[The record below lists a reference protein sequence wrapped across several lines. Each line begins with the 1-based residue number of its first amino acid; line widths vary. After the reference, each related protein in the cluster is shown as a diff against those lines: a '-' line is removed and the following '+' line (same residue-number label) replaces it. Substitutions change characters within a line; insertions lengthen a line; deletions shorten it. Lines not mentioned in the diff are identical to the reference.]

1 MILETEIDGL
11 LYSLDTDEQEATV
24 KKCID
29 KERTGE
35 VVIPKSFFH
44 EGIIY
49 QVTRIGENA
58 FAWRNITSIT
68 IPEGVTSIGEDAFC
82 YCCDLAVIKIPEQV
96 KNIGEDAFSGCISLN
111 SLHIKDVA
119 AWCNIEF
126 SNVESNPLSNG
137 SSLYLNGKLA
147 TELII
152 PEGVERIGNFTFYSC
167 SSLIAVK
174 LPLSITYIGDFAFQG
189 CCRLTSINIP
199 EGVTYIGNFAFDGCK
214 SIKSIIMPKSVTRIG
229 GCAFRGCIGKLIVNC
244 DIQGGIYQDIAVGV
258 GVLFSFCGNKSSK
271 ITIGENVKNI
281 GDYAF
286 MGCHNLTSINIPKDS
301 QLTNIGK
308 QAFDGC
314 SKLTSIN
321 IPGGVTNIGDRAFS
335 ECSKLTAINI
345 PEGVTYIGD
354 SAFYG
359 CSNLSTINIPE
370 SVTYI
375 GNRAFYGCSNLSIK
389 NIPESVKYIGQSAF
403 EGCKILNPITISE
416 SVTEIGKYAFR
427 HCNCE
432 VTINCAIP
440 QIKTSILEYGWY
452 GTFHGAGFR
461 KIILGKGVTCI
472 ERETFAWC
480 GACSSII
487 IPDSVTR
494 IEMKAFAWCG
504 GLASIVIPKSVT
516 HLDSTAFE
524 GCSNLVSIIVEADN
538 EKYDSREGCNAI
550 IETESN
556 TLIIGGT
563 NTIIPKSISS
573 IGSFAFSSCN
583 KLNSILIP
591 KNVSSIGYGAFEN
604 CWEMTF
610 VTLLGN
616 PVVEKNAFNLCKN
629 LTNIYCYSEDTP
641 PAEESFGELDLSCI
655 TLHVPENAIEAYRN
669 TEPWCWFGTIV
680 AIK

>member
-11 LYSLDTDEQEATV
+11 LYSLDVDEQEAMV

-29 KERTGE
+29 GERQGE
-35 VVIPKSFFH
+35 VVIPASFFH
-44 EGIIY
+44 QGIVY
-49 QVTRIGENA
+49 RVTSIGKNA
-58 FAWRNITSIT
+58 FALRKITSIT
-68 IPEGVTSIGEDAFC
+68 IPKSVTNIEEDAF
-82 YCCDLAVIKIPEQV
+82 
-96 KNIGEDAFSGCISLN
+96 FGCIILN
-111 SLHIKDVA
+111 SLYISNIT

-137 SSLYLNGKLA
+137 SSLYLNGELA

-174 LPLSITYIGDFAFQG
+174 MPQSLTYIGDFAFQG
-189 CCRLTSINIP
+189 CSRLTSINIP
-199 EGVTYIGNFAFDGCK
+199 EGVTCIGDFAFDGCK
-214 SIKSIIMPKSVTRIG
+214 SLKSIIIPKSVNRIG
-229 GCAFRGCIGKLIVNC
+229 GCAFKDCTGKLIVNC

-258 GVLFSFCGNKSSK
+258 GLLFSFSGNKSSK
-271 ITIGENVKNI
+271 ITIGKNVKNI

-286 MGCHNLTSINIPKDS
+286 MGSHNLTSINIPKDS

-308 QAFDGC
+308 QAFDSC
-314 SKLTSIN
+314 SKLSSIN
-321 IPGGVTNIGDRAFS
+321 IPVGVTNIGDRAFC

-375 GNRAFYGCSNLSIK
+375 GDCAFYGCSNLSII
-389 NIPESVKYIGQSAF
+389 NIPESVKYIGQRAF
-403 EGCKILNPITISE
+403 EGCKILNPITISK
-416 SVTEIGKYAFR
+416 SVTEIGKYAFQS
-427 HCNCE
+427 CNCE

-440 QIKTSILEYGWY
+440 KMKTSIFGYGWC

-461 KIILGKGVTCI
+461 KIILGKEVTCI

-487 IPDSVTR
+487 ISDSVTR
-494 IEMKAFAWCG
+494 IEMKAFAWCV
-504 GLASIVIPKSVT
+504 GLTSIVIPKSVT

-524 GCSNLVSIIVEADN
+524 GCSNLVSIIVEAEN

-556 TLIIGGT
+556 TLVIGGT
-563 NTIIPKSISS
+563 NTIIPKSISN
-573 IGSFAFSSCN
+573 IGRSAFSGCN

-591 KNVSSIGYGAFEN
+591 KNVSCIGYGAFEN

-610 VTLLGN
+610 VTLLGD
-616 PVVEKNAFNLCKN
+616 PVIGKNAFNLCKK
-629 LTNIYCYSEDTP
+629 LADVYCYSEKIP
-641 PAEESFGELDLSCI
+641 SAEHAFGELDLARI
-655 TLHVPENAIEAYRN
+655 TLHAPDSAIEAYKN

-680 AIK
+680 PIK